1 MNKRLAPTG
10 NDDSLT
16 YAGSSLGGLRR
27 SFVTVLVAF
36 SMVTASGQARDRNQ
50 RPDAGSS
57 PSLTPVILKRQL
69 SNGLPVWIVEQHE
82 LPVVQMS
89 LQVLTGTD
97 ADPTGRYGIASL
109 TSAMLTAGAGSRS
122 AVEIADALDVLLAN
136 LSASS
141 GVDSSFL
148 QLYVPVGRLADALP
162 LMADVA
168 QRPTFPQQELE
179 RLRQQRL
186 AVLLNAR
193 DDPDTI
199 AALAI
204 ARGIYGPSHR
214 NRAAQIG
221 TADSIKALTPD
232 DLKAFHQSAYRP
244 GNSTLI
250 VVGDVAPD
258 RVLPLLETHFGKW
271 QPARVNEVVHEA
283 APALQ
288 RPPRQLM
295 LIDMPNAPQ
304 SRILIGGMAASNSM
318 SDFFPIQ
325 VLNAVLRGRFSSGR
339 NPTLRDYTTG
349 VRSGFDLRKSA
360 GPFVVAAAAQ
370 ADKTA
375 ESLSELLNEL
385 AGMLKDI
392 PEDELARAKDDI
404 ARHFPTAFEATGR
417 ISSRLHALESLVV
430 YGLPDDYYSKYVPA
444 IQAVGAADVRR
455 VAQQYIQ
462 SDHLAVVIVGDRKT
476 IEPPI
481 RALNFGSI
489 KELSIDEVLAP
500 AR

>member
-1 MNKRLAPTG
+1 MNSRLAPTG
-10 NDDSLT
+10 
-16 YAGSSLGGLRR
+16 
-27 SFVTVLVAF
+27 VLVAI
-36 SMVTASGQARDRNQ
+36 SIVAASGQARDRTR

-57 PSLTPVILKRQL
+57 QSLTPVILKRQL

-97 ADPTGRYGIASL
+97 AEPMGKYGIGSL
-109 TSAMLTAGAGSRS
+109 TSAMLTEGAGSRS
-122 AVEIADALDVLLAN
+122 AVDIADALDVLLAN

-141 GVDSSFL
+141 GVDSSSL
-148 QLYVPVGRLADALP
+148 QLYVPVERLADALP

-168 QRPTFPQQELE
+168 ERPTFPKQELE

-186 AVLLNAR
+186 VTLRAGR

-199 AALAI
+199 AALAF
-204 ARGIYGPSHR
+204 ARAIYGPTDR
-214 NRAAQIG
+214 NAAAQIG
-221 TADSIKALTPD
+221 TADSIGALTPD

-250 VVGDVAPD
+250 VVGDVVPD
-258 RVLPLLETHFGKW
+258 RLLPLLETHFGKW
-271 QPARVNEVVHEA
+271 QAGRVNDVIHEP
-283 APALQ
+283 APAL
-288 RPPRQLM
+288 RRHPRQLM

-304 SRILIGGMAASNSM
+304 SRILIGGMGASTSM

-325 VLNAVLRGRFSSGR
+325 VLNTVLRGRFSLGR
-339 NPTLRDYTTG
+339 NPALRDYTTG

-360 GPFVVAAAAQ
+360 GPFIVAAAAQ
-370 ADKTA
+370 TDKTA

-385 AGMLKDI
+385 TGMLKEI
-392 PEDELARAKDDI
+392 PADELARAKDDI
-404 ARHFPTAFEATGR
+404 ALHFPKTFEATGR
-417 ISSRLHALESLVV
+417 ISSRLQALESLVV
-430 YGLPDDYYSKYVPA
+430 YGLPDDYYSKYLPA
-444 IQAVGAADVRR
+444 IQAVGAVDVQRM
-455 VAQQYIQ
+455 AQQYIQ
-462 SDHLAVVIVGDRKT
+462 PDNLAIVIVGDRKT

-481 RALNFGSI
+481 RALNVGSI
-489 KELSIDEVLAP
+489 KEVSIDEVFAP

>member
-1 MNKRLAPTG
+1 MNSRLAPT
-10 NDDSLT
+10 
-16 YAGSSLGGLRR
+16 
-27 SFVTVLVAF
+27 VLVAV
-36 SMVTASGQARDRNQ
+36 SILAASGQAADRNQ

-57 PSLTPVILKRQL
+57 PALTPAILKRQL

-97 ADPTGRYGIASL
+97 AEPMGKYGIGSL
-109 TSAMLTAGAGSRS
+109 TSAMLTEGAGSRS
-122 AVEIADALDVLLAN
+122 AVDIADALDVLLAN

-141 GVDSSFL
+141 GVDSSSL
-148 QLYVPVGRLADALP
+148 QLYVPV
-162 LMADVA
+162 
-168 QRPTFPQQELE
+168 E

-186 AVLLNAR
+186 VTLRNGR

-199 AALAI
+199 AALAF
-204 ARGIYGPSHR
+204 ARAIYGPTHR
-214 NRAAQIG
+214 NAAAQIG
-221 TADSIKALTPD
+221 TADSIGALTPD

-250 VVGDVAPD
+250 VIGDVASD
-258 RVLPLLETHFGKW
+258 RLLPLLETHFGKW
-271 QPARVNEVVHEA
+271 QAGRVNDVIHQP
-283 APALQ
+283 APALR

-304 SRILIGGMAASNSM
+304 SRILIGGMGASTSI

-325 VLNAVLRGRFSSGR
+325 VLNTILRGRFSLGR
-339 NPTLRDYTTG
+339 NPALRDYTTG

-360 GPFVVAAAAQ
+360 GPFIVAAAAQ
-370 ADKTA
+370 TDKTA

-385 AGMLKDI
+385 TGMLKEI
-392 PEDELARAKDDI
+392 PADELARAKDDI
-404 ARHFPTAFEATGR
+404 ALHFPKTFEATGR
-417 ISSRLHALESLVV
+417 ISSRLQALESLVV

-444 IQAVGAADVRR
+444 IQAVGAVDVQRM
-455 VAQQYIQ
+455 AQQYIQ
-462 SDHLAVVIVGDRKT
+462 PDNLAIVIVGDRKT
-476 IEPPI
+476 IGPPI
-481 RALNFGSI
+481 RALNVGSI
-489 KELSIDEVLAP
+489 KEVSIDEVFAP

>member
-1 MNKRLAPTG
+1 MNSRLAPTG
-10 NDDSLT
+10 
-16 YAGSSLGGLRR
+16 
-27 SFVTVLVAF
+27 VLVAI
-36 SMVTASGQARDRNQ
+36 SIVAASGQARDRTR

-57 PSLTPVILKRQL
+57 QSLTPVILKRQL

-97 ADPTGRYGIASL
+97 AEPMGKYGIGSL
-109 TSAMLTAGAGSRS
+109 TSAMLTEGAGSRS
-122 AVEIADALDVLLAN
+122 AVDIADALDVLLAN

-141 GVDSSFL
+141 SVDSSSL
-148 QLYVPVGRLADALP
+148 QLYVPVERLADALP

-168 QRPTFPQQELE
+168 ERPTFPKQELE

-186 AVLLNAR
+186 VTLRNGR

-199 AALAI
+199 AALAF
-204 ARGIYGPSHR
+204 ARAIYGPTHR
-214 NRAAQIG
+214 NAAAQIG
-221 TADSIKALTPD
+221 TADSIGALTPD
-232 DLKAFHQSAYRP
+232 DLKAFHRSAYRP

-258 RVLPLLETHFGKW
+258 RLLPLLETHFGKW
-271 QPARVNEVVHEA
+271 QAGRVNDVIHEPA
-283 APALQ
+283 HEPAPALR

-304 SRILIGGMAASNSM
+304 SRILIGGMGASTSM

-325 VLNAVLRGRFSSGR
+325 VLNTVLRGRFSLGR
-339 NPTLRDYTTG
+339 NPALRDYTTG

-360 GPFVVAAAAQ
+360 GPFIVAAAAQ
-370 ADKTA
+370 TDKTA

-385 AGMLKDI
+385 TGMLKEI
-392 PEDELARAKDDI
+392 PADELARAKDDI
-404 ARHFPTAFEATGR
+404 ALHFPKTFEATGR
-417 ISSRLHALESLVV
+417 MSSRLQALESLVV
-430 YGLPDDYYSKYVPA
+430 YGLSDDYYSRYVPE
-444 IQAVGAADVRR
+444 IKAVGAVDVQRM
-455 VAQQYIQ
+455 AQQYIQ
-462 SDHLAVVIVGDRKT
+462 PDNLAIVIVGDRKT

-481 RALNFGSI
+481 RALKVGTI
-489 KELSIDEVLAP
+489 KDVSIDEVFAP

>member
-1 MNKRLAPTG
+1 MNKWLAT
-10 NDDSLT
+10 
-16 YAGSSLGGLRR
+16 
-27 SFVTVLVAF
+27 TVLVAV
-36 SMVTASGQARDRNQ
+36 SIVAASGQAPDRNR
-50 RPDAGSS
+50 RPDAGTS
-57 PSLTPVILKRQL
+57 PGLTPVILKRQL

-97 ADPTGRYGIASL
+97 ADPPGRYGIASL
-109 TSAMLTAGAGSRS
+109 TSAMLTEGAGSRS
-122 AVEIADALDVLLAN
+122 AGDIADALDALLAN

-141 GVDSSFL
+141 GVDSSSL
-148 QLYVPVGRLADALP
+148 QLHVPAGRLADALP
-162 LMADVA
+162 LMADVS
-168 QRPTFPQQELE
+168 QRPTFPKQHLE

-186 AVLLNAR
+186 VTLLNSR
-193 DDPDTI
+193 DDPDAV
-199 AALAI
+199 AALAF
-204 ARGIYGPSHR
+204 ARAIYGPSHR
-214 NRAAQIG
+214 NAAAQTG
-221 TADSIKALTPD
+221 TVDSLKALTPE
-232 DLKAFHQSAYRP
+232 DLTAFHKAAYRP

-258 RVLPLLETHFGKW
+258 RVLPLLETQFGKW
-271 QPARVNEVVHEA
+271 QPARVNGVHER

-304 SRILIGGMAASNSM
+304 SRILIGGVGASNSM

-325 VLNAVLRGRFSSGR
+325 VLNTVLRGRFSSGR
-339 NPTLRDYTTG
+339 NPTLRDYTAG
-349 VRSGFDLRKSA
+349 VRSGFDMRKSA
-360 GPFVVAAAAQ
+360 GPLVVAAAAQ

-385 AGMLKDI
+385 TSVLKGI
-392 PEDELARAKDDI
+392 PADELARAKDEI
-404 ARHFPTAFEATGR
+404 ALHFPKTFEATGR
-417 ISSRLHALESLVV
+417 ISTRLQALESLVV
-430 YGLPDDYYSKYVPA
+430 YGLPDDYYAKYVPA
-444 IQAVGAADVRR
+444 IQAVGAVDVQR

-462 SDHLAVVIVGDRKT
+462 PDHLAIVIVGDRKT

-489 KELSIDEVLAP
+489 KEVSIDEVFAP